1 MRILIAIAL
10 LFPTLL
16 FAKIETIKIS
26 NIEFA
31 YRLPQKVSSDSYI
44 ALSYPTNIHNSL
56 GINLQL
62 DIIRK
67 LDFSEKPRAR
77 FNLLVVNALHR
88 FGRLSLPKDF
98 LASLHQEYS

>member
-31 YRLPQKVSSDSYI
+31 YRLPQKVSSNTRI
-44 ALSYPTNIHNSL
+44 MFL
-56 GINLQL
+56 
-62 DIIRK
+62 
-67 LDFSEKPRAR
+67 
-77 FNLLVVNALHR
+77 
-88 FGRLSLPKDF
+88 FGGRN
-98 LASLHQEYS
+98 